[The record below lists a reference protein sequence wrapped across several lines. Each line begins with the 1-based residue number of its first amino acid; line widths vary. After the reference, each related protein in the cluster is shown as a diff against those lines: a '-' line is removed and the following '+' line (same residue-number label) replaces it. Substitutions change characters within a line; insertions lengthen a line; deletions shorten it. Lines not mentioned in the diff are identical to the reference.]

1 MKAARQSTRHRF
13 VNDRF
18 GSGAA
23 FAALANDRRGR
34 YCPLALWSN
43 ALSTAS
49 VIAVTPVWMVGFGT
63 GANSGEWLPGSGVP
77 LLLAAAHFSSS
88 YTPILNIIDGTPALM
103 YSEKSSLAVPGGVT
117 LNLSPKA
124 AFSTFSAVATTAA
137 SLTTALVPSVILISG
152 AGAFAMA
159 ATALAVRSIPSCIL
173 ARTSGLKVL
182 MVPSRTASSGM
193 MLSAVPAWS
202 EPMETTPNSV
212 GSFSRLMTL

>member
-1 MKAARQSTRHRF
+1 MIIGLKIPGSVIPRSVFTQPGSQPDFRSRSGPCLRFAR
-13 VNDRF
+13 ND
-18 GSGAA
+18 G
-23 FAALANDRRGR
+23 RGR

-88 YTPILNIIDGTPALM
+88 YTPIWNIIDGTPALM
-103 YSEKSSLAVPGGVT
+103 YSEKSSLGVSGGVT

-137 SLTTALVPSVILISG
+137 SLTTDLVPSVILISG
-152 AGAFAMA
+152 AG
-159 ATALAVRSIPSCIL
+159 
-173 ARTSGLKVL
+173 
-182 MVPSRTASSGM
+182 
-193 MLSAVPAWS
+193 
-202 EPMETTPNSV
+202 
-212 GSFSRLMTL
+212 